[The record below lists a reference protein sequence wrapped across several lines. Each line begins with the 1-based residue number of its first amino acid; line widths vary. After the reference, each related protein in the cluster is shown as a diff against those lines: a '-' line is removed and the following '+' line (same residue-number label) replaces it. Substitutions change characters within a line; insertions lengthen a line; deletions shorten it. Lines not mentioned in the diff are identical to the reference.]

1 MRLLLREKD
10 GAAREFQFAKGP
22 VSIGRAAD
30 SHIFLPDRAVSR
42 QHAVLHS
49 ADDGTWL
56 VEDLDSASKTYLND
70 QPVRK
75 AQIKHGDLLRV
86 ATFTMEIAIEEA
98 PRPQAPP
105 LGVRRQ
111 PSPGGPALAVPSGTN
126 GTWGAAGVETP
137 QTPAPAPGAAPQG
150 TEGPSLE
157 ARETIQMD
165 DTLRLE
171 AALATP
177 PHETVVRTPDDAH
190 APAMRLAANRL
201 TDFSRATER
210 ICQAK
215 SLDDL
220 LLTLLALTLEEF
232 DASVAWCA
240 LRTQPTGPMT
250 CHAGRKKNGSAVDLA
265 QIPLQQKVVQAVE
278 KGQFLVMPRVSAQIE
293 SEDAIRSAMIAAI
306 MRPAG
311 CFGVLYVDNS
321 MKAKHYSLS
330 DLDYL
335 MLVAMHTAAVMRKFL
350 EHPA

>member
-1 MRLLLREKD
+1 MRLLIREKD
-10 GAAREFQFAKGP
+10 GAARELQFAKGP

-30 SHIFLPDRAVSR
+30 SHVFLPDKAVSR

-49 ADDGTWL
+49 ADDGKWL

-70 QPVRK
+70 QAVRK
-75 AQIKHGDLLRV
+75 AQIKHGDLLRIT
-86 ATFTMEIAIEEA
+86 TFTMEIALEEVAGTAGAAPMPQTPHVATGVVEA
-98 PRPQAPP
+98 PKA
-105 LGVRRQ
+105 
-111 PSPGGPALAVPSGTN
+111 
-126 GTWGAAGVETP
+126 
-137 QTPAPAPGAAPQG
+137 PAPAPGAAPQVPIG
-150 TEGPSLE
+150 TPSGGADGPCVE
-157 ARETIQMD
+157 AREAIQMD
-165 DTLRLE
+165 ETLRLE

-250 CHAGRKKNGSAVDLA
+250 CHAGRKKNGSTVDLA
-265 QIPLQQKVVQAVE
+265 QIPLREKVIQAVE

-350 EHPA
+350 ELPP